1 MSKENNRIVAKAFAA
16 IEKKAFDVPELEKF
30 KLNENKYPRN
40 IIDDLRSMVRRMN
53 SDEKKA
59 FKSCLDKKTSKDTLD
74 VRIDDLKTP
83 LTQILYLMVW
93 KQGDLDKFDRIVE
106 GLKSSPKL
114 EEAYE
119 HVSKSFVFFQLG
131 RHIMFD
137 EPIVDQHS
145 IRAFVALI
153 ENKHIK
159 NDKSIDVKSENIKNS
174 LYSKKHKDLIKAYIV
189 WVKTSDIKDEDQH
202 LLDNLMYS
210 LGKYLKTE
218 FKIKGNK

>member
-1 MSKENNRIVAKAFAA
+1 MSKENNEHVVAKVYTA
-16 IEKKAFDVPELEKF
+16 IEKKDFDVPELEKF

-40 IIDDLRSMVRRMN
+40 IIEVLRRMD
-53 SDEKKA
+53 SDKKKA
-59 FKSCLDKKTSKDTLD
+59 LIKTVDDGKLNAN
-74 VRIDDLKTP
+74 IDDLKTP
-83 LTQILYLMVW
+83 LSQILYLMTW

-106 GLKSSPKL
+106 GLQSSPKL

-119 HVSKSFVFFQLG
+119 KVSKAFVFFQLG
-131 RHIMFD
+131 RHIIFD

-153 ENKHIK
+153 ENKYIK
-159 NDKSIDVKSENIKNS
+159 NVKPIDVKSENIKNS
-174 LYSKKHKDLIKAYIV
+174 LYSKKHKDLIKAYV
-189 WVKTSDIKDEDQH
+189 DWVVKKLELKNEDQH

-218 FKIKGNK
+218 FNT

>member
-1 MSKENNRIVAKAFAA
+1 MSKENTRIVAKAFAA
-16 IEKKAFDVPELEKF
+16 IEKKAFVVPELEKF

-40 IIDDLRSMVRRMN
+40 IIDALRRD
-53 SDEKKA
+53 SDKKKV

-159 NDKSIDVKSENIKNS
+159 NVKPIDVKSENIKNS
-174 LYSKKHKDLIKAYIV
+174 LYSKKHKDLIKAYV
-189 WVKTSDIKDEDQH
+189 AWFSKKSKDIKNEDQH

-218 FKIKGNK
+218 FNT

>member
-1 MSKENNRIVAKAFAA
+1 MSKENNEHIVAKVYAA
-16 IEKKAFDVPELEKF
+16 IEKKDFDVPELEKF

-40 IIDDLRSMVRRMN
+40 IIEVLRRMD
-53 SDEKKA
+53 SDKKKA
-59 FKSCLDKKTSKDTLD
+59 LIKTVDDGKLNAN
-74 VRIDDLKTP
+74 IDDLKTP
-83 LTQILYLMVW
+83 LSQILYLMTW

-106 GLKSSPKL
+106 GLQSSPKL

-119 HVSKSFVFFQLG
+119 NVSKAFVFFQLG
-131 RHIMFD
+131 RHIIFD

-159 NDKSIDVKSENIKNS
+159 NVKPIDVKYENIKNS
-174 LYSKKHKDLIKAYIV
+174 LYSKKHKDLIKAYV
-189 WVKTSDIKDEDQH
+189 DWVVNTLELKNEDQH
-202 LLDNLMYS
+202 QLDNLMYS

-218 FKIKGNK
+218 FKIKGKY

>member
-1 MSKENNRIVAKAFAA
+1 MSKVNKEHIVAKVYAA
-16 IEKKAFDVPELEKF
+16 IEKKDFDVPELKKF

-40 IIDDLRSMVRRMN
+40 IIDALRNMAPKEKN
-53 SDEKKA
+53 IFIDE
-59 FKSCLDKKTSKDTLD
+59 FKHVFNENNQRLEINKSHLDSSFSKL
-74 VRIDDLKTP
+74 
-83 LTQILYLMVW
+83 LYLMVW
-93 KQGDLDKFDRIVE
+93 KQGDLDKFNRIVE
-106 GLKSSPKL
+106 GLQSSPKL

-119 HVSKSFVFFQLG
+119 NVSKAFVFFQLG
-131 RHIMFD
+131 RHIIFD

-159 NDKSIDVKSENIKNS
+159 NVRPIDVKSDNIKNS
-174 LYSKKHKDLIKAYIV
+174 LYSKKHKDLIKAYID
-189 WVKTSDIKDEDQH
+189 WWAKKSKDIKDEDQH

-218 FKIKGNK
+218 VKT

>member
-1 MSKENNRIVAKAFAA
+1 MSIENNEHVVEKVYTA
-16 IEKKAFDVPELEKF
+16 IEKKDFDVPELEKF

-40 IIDDLRSMVRRMN
+40 IMDALRNMAPKEKNTFIDD
-53 SDEKKA
+53 
-59 FKSCLDKKTSKDTLD
+59 FKHIFNENDQQLEINKSHLDSSFSKL
-74 VRIDDLKTP
+74 
-83 LTQILYLMVW
+83 LYLMVW
-93 KQGDLDKFDRIVE
+93 KQGDLDKFDGIIE

-119 HVSKSFVFFQLG
+119 DVSKAFVFFQLG

-153 ENKHIK
+153 ENKYIK
-159 NDKSIDVKSENIKNS
+159 NVKPIDVKSENIKNS
-174 LYSKKHKDLIKAYIV
+174 LYSKKHKDLIKAYV
-189 WVKTSDIKDEDQH
+189 DWVVKKLELKNEDQH

-218 FKIKGNK
+218 FNT